1 MQSSRHEYTE
11 GLNYGDNKGQVSVV
25 GVSMHSN
32 LAYCMVP
39 HKPLYV
45 LRSSGISWKSAA
57 LIVRYRQKME

>member
-39 HKPLYV
+39 HEPSYV

-57 LIVRYRQKME
+57 LNVFARKRN